1 MKLAAHRAG
10 RLAAAL
16 GGGIIGIFLSV
27 KCKAFLIFGL
37 PVWALLLFTALLAA
51 AAFVFAP
58 SAKQVRDYIG
68 LPLYADALILA
79 CCTGIVFLWRDPS
92 DLAGS
97 RGL

>member
-27 KCKAFLIFGL
+27 KCKAFLIQAWGFGL

-68 LPLYADALILA
+68 LPLYADALILV
-79 CCTGIVFLWRDPS
+79 CCTGNCVS
-92 DLAGS
+92 MA
-97 RGL
+97 